1 MKLDKSGLRRIIK
14 HEIASARQEAALRPS
29 AKLSMTRIREIIL
42 EEVTAVKKQRLAEAA
57 QGMRRTS
64 KLSLVEALLGEADS
78 KKAEQPVVTASDV
91 KKAMHDG
98 VAKSNPEYAKNN
110 LPGAFLRRVRSSDY
124 VCKLIGK
131 GDKPTYNDIADYIAI
146 QLSKKDGG
154 LMSLIDR
161 QLDMAPA
168 VDVSSAELDE
178 MIYDLAMRG
187 IYTKY
192 PHAASSSHSH

>member
-1 MKLDKSGLRRIIK
+1 MNKLTLRKLRLIINEEYRK
-14 HEIASARQEAALRPS
+14 IARARLNEANPQEEGP
-29 AKLSMTRIREIIL
+29 E
-42 EEVTAVKKQRLAEAA
+42 AV
-57 QGMRRTS
+57 S
-64 KLSLVEALLGEADS
+64 
-78 KKAEQPVVTASDV
+78 ASDV

-110 LPGAFLRRVRSSDY
+110 LPGAFQRRVRSSAT
-124 VCKLIGK
+124 VCELIGK
-131 GDKPTYNDIADYIAI
+131 GDKPTYDDIAAYIAI

-154 LMSLIDR
+154 LMSVIDR
-161 QLDMAPA
+161 KLDSAPA
-168 VDVSSAELDE
+168 VDVNSAELDE